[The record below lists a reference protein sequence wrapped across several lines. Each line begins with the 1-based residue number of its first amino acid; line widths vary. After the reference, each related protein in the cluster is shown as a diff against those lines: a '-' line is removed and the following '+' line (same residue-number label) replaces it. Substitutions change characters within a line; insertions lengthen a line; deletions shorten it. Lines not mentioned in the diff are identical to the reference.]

1 MAMVLFVDDAK
12 KAETEDGFKILA
24 AQDFVKACNVR
35 TAFGLG
41 GRYLDGTFVAIL
53 IFTNEHI
60 EQKQV
65 ERFLPLVNTFK
76 TATAKHAMSRQL
88 FG

>member
-1 MAMVLFVDDAK
+1 MVLYVDDAK
-12 KAETEDGFKILA
+12 KAVTEDGFKILA
-24 AQDFVKACNVR
+24 AQDFVTTHDVR

-41 GRYLDGTFVAIL
+41 GGYLDGTFVAIL
-53 IFTNEHI
+53 VFTNEYI

-76 TATAKHAMSRQL
+76 TATARQAMSRHF